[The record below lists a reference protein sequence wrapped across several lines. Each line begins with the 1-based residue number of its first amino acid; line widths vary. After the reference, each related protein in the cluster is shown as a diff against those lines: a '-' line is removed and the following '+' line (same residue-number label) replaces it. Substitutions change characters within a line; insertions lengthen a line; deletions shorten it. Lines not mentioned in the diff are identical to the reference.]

1 MKLVAAAFRLPP
13 SALLLS
19 LLVPLLLLA
28 LSAGLIVWHVRSWRG
43 RRGPME
49 PRELDFRRRQFRR
62 RMQTS
67 AALGLLA
74 VVLLAGQWLVPW
86 FHSRAVVV
94 FFLIGV
100 LGAVL
105 WIGLMALLDLMATRF
120 HFSRQHQDYLVEQAR
135 LRAELR
141 KINERRRAE
150 GGGGK
155 EG

>member
-1 MKLVAAAFRLPP
+1 
-13 SALLLS
+13 
-19 LLVPLLLLA
+19 
-28 LSAGLIVWHVRSWRG
+28 
-43 RRGPME
+43 
-49 PRELDFRRRQFRR
+49 
-62 RMQTS
+62 MQTS

-86 FHSRAVVV
+86 LHSRVFAVL
-94 FFLIGV
+94 FCIGV

-105 WIGLMALLDLMATRF
+105 WIGLMALLDLMATKF

-141 KINERRRAE
+141 KIEERRKAE
-150 GGGGK
+150 T